1 MIAFPT
7 DSQTRPVVSFPER
20 VPESSPG
27 LTFDLR
33 VHQDITYST
42 IFSGYYCVDERFVA
56 RDCLESLGSSL
67 ESLWNPADWMNSSAL
82 SASSAKFAPVAE
94 IAVIYFAFFPVQR
107 VVVVLVPKEIAHTL
121 VLFPAICFKSWLIR
135 WRLATLQVERVG
147 FPAGSRWSAGAETF
161 EPIVCGP

>member
-67 ESLWNPADWMNSSAL
+67 ESLWNPADWMPNGRYGKDRSL
-82 SASSAKFAPVAE
+82 ILGSASEGGVSRATKRDNFRVA
-94 IAVIYFAFFPVQR
+94 AVQELSR
-107 VVVVLVPKEIAHTL
+107 
-121 VLFPAICFKSWLIR
+121 SIR
-135 WRLATLQVERVG
+135 
-147 FPAGSRWSAGAETF
+147 
-161 EPIVCGP
+161 

>member
-1 MIAFPT
+1 MGAAA
-7 DSQTRPVVSFPER
+7 SRPDRRKGELGFRHGDGTNAP
-20 VPESSPG
+20 
-27 LTFDLR
+27 
-33 VHQDITYST
+33 
-42 IFSGYYCVDERFVA
+42 
-56 RDCLESLGSSL
+56 LEFLG
-67 ESLWNPADWMNSSAL
+67 AVCCIRQVR
-82 SASSAKFAPVAE
+82 PVAE